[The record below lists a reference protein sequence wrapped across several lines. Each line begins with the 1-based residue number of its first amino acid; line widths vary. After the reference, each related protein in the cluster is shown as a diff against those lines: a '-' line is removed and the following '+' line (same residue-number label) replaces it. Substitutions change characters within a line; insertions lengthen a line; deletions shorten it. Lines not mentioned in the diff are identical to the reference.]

1 MDQSNATPVEAP
13 TPTATPAVPSA
24 AEVTPERTALVKWW
38 NEQIKKAREEDKIK
52 KAFERMQKC
61 MKLAAKGSL
70 DDDWIAA
77 EKYVL
82 PIITRH
88 INLSVSTLYARN
100 PKVVA
105 KRRSKMLFKLWDGQ
119 QQTAA
124 AAFQA
129 AQAGD
134 LSQMPLLQDIAQG
147 QQYIT
152 LLDKMG
158 KTMEIVWEHYM
169 DQQEYNYKARL
180 KSAVRRAK
188 VNAVAYAV
196 LDYQRVVQPRPDQE
210 ARIADITS
218 KIANIQYAIKE
229 QSEGEPDDEE
239 DKRMLEQ
246 LQLNL
251 KDVQGNPDVITEEG
265 PVISFPKS
273 TSILID
279 PACYDLRTL
288 AGARWV
294 SQIFPLT
301 EEMVEKLYPQIDLD
315 EDMGGATEYIE
326 PGKSKDPKK
335 AKRYCLHKIWD
346 RENQQVLFL
355 LEGYKDFAKEPATP
369 DVKIYPFFPV
379 FPLVFNEIESED
391 ELYPYSDVWLIR
403 HSQDELN
410 RARQGIREHRRANV
424 PFYAV
429 AKGAM
434 EQTDLEKLSTHG
446 AHEVIEFNA
455 LQVGGDITKVLQR
468 PMLNEI
474 DPAQYDIKGHVD
486 DVMRSVG
493 TQDADMGPTTGA
505 TATESSIAENSRQA
519 SQADNIDD
527 LDEWLTRIAQ
537 AGGRLLLT
545 ELSKEKAIEI
555 AGPGASWPDM
565 PETRQQV
572 ADDLSLDIEAGS
584 SGRPNRAAE
593 LADMERAA
601 PTILQI
607 PGINPVPFA
616 KKYLQVLNI
625 DLEEGVVE
633 GMPSI
638 QAINAMMSAAARGMP
653 PGGAPPPG
661 APPSPPPVG
670 HGPPPPAHSPAP
682 AAQGHMGVH
691 NGPMPQHPAGPQPA
705 HPAPGI
711 GNAPMTHQV

>member
-1 MDQSNATPVEAP
+1 MDQSSAAVVEAPTP
-13 TPTATPAVPSA
+13 TPTATPAIA
-24 AEVTPERTALVKWW
+24 NDKEITPERKALVTWW

-70 DDDWIAA
+70 DDDWVAA
-77 EKYVL
+77 DKYVL

-88 INLSVSTLYARN
+88 INLAVSTLYARN
-100 PKVVA
+100 PNVVA
-105 KRRSKMLFKLWDGQ
+105 KRRKKMLFRLWDGQ
-119 QQTAA
+119 QQTAM

-134 LSQMPLLQDIAQG
+134 MTQLPLLQDIQQG
-147 QQYIT
+147 QQYLA

-158 KTMEIVWEHYM
+158 KTMEICWQHFM

-188 VNAVAYAV
+188 VNGVAYAV
-196 LDYQRVVQPRPDQE
+196 LDYQRVMQPRPDQD

-218 KIANIQYAIKE
+218 KIVNIQYQIKE
-229 QSEGEPDDEE
+229 QSEGDTDDEE
-239 DKRMLEQ
+239 DKRMLDQ

-251 KDVQGNPDVITEEG
+251 KDMQSNPDVIAEEG

-279 PACYDLRTL
+279 PACNDLRTL
-288 AGARWV
+288 TGARWL
-294 SQIFPLT
+294 SQIFPVT
-301 EEMVEKLYPQIDLD
+301 EEMIEKLYPAIDLD
-315 EDMGGATEYIE
+315 EDAGGATEYVE
-326 PGKSKDPKK
+326 PGKSKDSKK
-335 AKRYCLHKIWD
+335 VKRYALHKIWD
-346 RENQQVLFL
+346 RENQQVMFL

-379 FPLVFNEIESED
+379 YPLVFNEIESED

-410 RARQGIREHRRANV
+410 RSRQGIRDHRRANV

-429 AKGAM
+429 AKGAL
-434 EQTDLEKLSTHG
+434 EQTDHDKLATHG
-446 AHEVIEFNA
+446 AHEVVEFNA
-455 LQVGGDITKVLQR
+455 LQVGGDINKVLQR
-468 PMLNEI
+468 PMLNQI
-474 DPAQYDIKGHVD
+474 DPEQYDIKGHID
-486 DVMRSVG
+486 DIMRSVG
-493 TQDADMGPTTGA
+493 TQSADMGPTTGA
-505 TATESSIAENSRQA
+505 TATESSIAENSRQS
-519 SQADNIDD
+519 SQADNVDD
-527 LDEWLTRIAQ
+527 LDEWLTRISQ
-537 AGGRLLLT
+537 AGGKLMLT
-545 ELSKEKAIEI
+545 ELSKERAIEI

-572 ADDLSLDIEAGS
+572 ADDLYLDIEAGS

-638 QAINAMMSAAARGMP
+638 QAINAMMSAAARGAP
-653 PGGAPPPG
+653 PGMPPG
-661 APPSPPPVG
+661 APPPA
-670 HGPPPPAHSPAP
+670 GPPPPAHSPAP
-682 AAQGHMGVH
+682 AAQGHMGAH
-691 NGPMPQHPAGPQPA
+691 NGPMSPHPVGPMAA